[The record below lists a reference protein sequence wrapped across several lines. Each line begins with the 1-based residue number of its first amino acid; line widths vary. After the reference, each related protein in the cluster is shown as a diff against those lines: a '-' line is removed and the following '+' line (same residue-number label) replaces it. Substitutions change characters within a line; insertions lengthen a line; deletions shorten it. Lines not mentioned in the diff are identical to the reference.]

1 MNIVDK
7 KEIKVGD
14 IVVNNVGNTFEVIEG
29 FKLKDMDMVI
39 DPKEELPLYDVV
51 GNINDTPYLLKK
63 KLTDVH
69 NVLQNTLDKP
79 FHGRPDNAYLVISNS
94 NYSISFYCDGVSYV
108 DTIFCSLQP
117 RITNKDINVTK
128 SFRNPLVCGNANIN
142 DVKNGVYKTG
152 WVNFV
157 DNLGDIAFGLTINSR
172 RLTIYTKDG
181 CKRYTILKLENDVN
195 LISEL
200 KRFCFYADFLKKLD
214 L

>member
-69 NVLQNTLDKP
+69 NVLQNTP
-79 FHGRPDNAYLVISNS
+79 YYLPTQKREN
-94 NYSISFYCDGVSYV
+94 ISFITASDAFSPVRTSSSSIAVS
-108 DTIFCSLQP
+108 T
-117 RITNKDINVTK
+117 VT
-128 SFRNPLVCGNANIN
+128 
-142 DVKNGVYKTG
+142 
-152 WVNFV
+152 
-157 DNLGDIAFGLTINSR
+157 LTASS
-172 RLTIYTKDG
+172 
-181 CKRYTILKLENDVN
+181 V
-195 LISEL
+195 
-200 KRFCFYADFLKKLD
+200 
-214 L
+214 